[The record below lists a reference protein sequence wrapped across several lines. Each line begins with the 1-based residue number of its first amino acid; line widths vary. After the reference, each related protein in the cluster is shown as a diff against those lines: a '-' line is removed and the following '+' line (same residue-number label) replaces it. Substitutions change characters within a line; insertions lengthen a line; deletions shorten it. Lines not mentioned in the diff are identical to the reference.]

1 MIKKLLA
8 PILFNGLLIA
18 VCSQAQT
25 LPYPNKPIRLIAPLP
40 VGTATDTVA
49 RILANELTTS
59 LKQNVIVDNRVGA
72 DGAIAGAE
80 VSHAPAD
87 GYTLLFGTNSPMAAV
102 PALRKNPPY
111 DPTKDFTPITLV
123 GRYSSFLW
131 VNSKLP
137 IYSLSDLISFARANP
152 GKLNYATGNTGGIV
166 AMAQTLSL
174 AGNLKLVH
182 LPYKGEPAALID
194 LVANTI
200 QVMFATPT
208 TAQSYARE
216 GKIRVLATTLPQR
229 SPGSPEVPTLAE
241 AGIPKFSVS
250 LWAAIY
256 GPPGMSNLLSEQLA
270 KEIGSVL
277 SRTDVREKLEAQQF
291 FAQTSTPKELEVFT
305 AEQLQIYARTLK
317 EAGVQAE

>member
-1 MIKKLLA
+1 MNKHWIATALLV
-8 PILFNGLLIA
+8 GLLGA
-18 VCSQAQT
+18 MGLQAQT
-25 LPYPNKPIRLIAPLP
+25 LPYPSKPIRLIAPLP

-49 RILANELTTS
+49 RILANELTNA

-72 DGAIAGAE
+72 DGAIAGSE

-102 PALRKNPPY
+102 PALRKTPPY

-131 VNSKLP
+131 VNAKLP
-137 IYSLSDLISFARANP
+137 IYSLSDLIAYARANP

-182 LPYKGEPAALID
+182 VPYKGEPAALID
-194 LVANTI
+194 LVANNI

-216 GKIRVLATTLPQR
+216 GKLRVLATTLPQR
-229 SPGSPEVPTLAE
+229 SPGAPEVPTLAE
-241 AGIPKFSVS
+241 AGLPKFSVS

-256 GPPGMSNLLSEQLA
+256 GPPGMPSPIAEQLA

-277 SRTDVREKLEAQQF
+277 SRQDVKEKLEAQQF
-291 FAQTSTPKELEVFT
+291 FAQSSSPKELEVFT